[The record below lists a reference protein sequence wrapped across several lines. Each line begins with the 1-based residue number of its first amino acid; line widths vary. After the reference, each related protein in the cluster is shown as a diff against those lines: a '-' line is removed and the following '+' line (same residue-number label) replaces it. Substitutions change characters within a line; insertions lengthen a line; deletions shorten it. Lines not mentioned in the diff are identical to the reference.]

1 MEIKKLSINIFF
13 GMMALLYFTEAQA
26 QEVSSLIDH
35 VKRLEKQ
42 LSTLERQ
49 VYQGGVSAI
58 QTATSSTPSVP
69 SVFSK
74 PGGGASSSF
83 SQLET
88 LEQEIQR
95 VTGMVEDLSL
105 KVNQQQKENEAFKKD
120 VEFRLAEMEKKG
132 ALQHQEPQDKAL
144 KEKQKNQE
152 GLTAEKKKDDIP
164 SKETPSKKEADS
176 LHASPSVTPA
186 ADIALDLP
194 PSKPEKTA
202 GSQALPTK
210 EVAEMYAVG
219 KDLLKEKNYAAA
231 RKAFEGFMENHME
244 DPLAGQAQYWLGEIH
259 LAEGDYKKAS
269 VAFLKAYRDFPS
281 STKRSDSL
289 LKLAE
294 SLNKLQK
301 NKEAC
306 ATLEKLLTDFPT
318 ANQGIKSLATK
329 NKTEWG
335 C

>member
-1 MEIKKLSINIFF
+1 MAKLKSISFF
-13 GMMALLYFTEAQA
+13 GLSMFLLLVFSVQA
-26 QEVSSLIDH
+26 QEVSSLIDN

-42 LSTLERQ
+42 LSALERQ
-49 VYQGGVSAI
+49 VYQGGASAV
-58 QTATSSTPSVP
+58 QAVQSATPSVP

-74 PGGGASSSF
+74 SGGGVSPTSS
-83 SQLET
+83 QIET

-120 VEFRLAEMEKKG
+120 VEFRLNEIEKKG
-132 ALQHQEPQDKAL
+132 ASQLQESQDKAL

-152 GLTAEKKKDDIP
+152 ELVAGKKKDNP
-164 SKETPSKKEADS
+164 SSKEIGSKKE
-176 LHASPSVTPA
+176 LGILETNVTA
-186 ADIALDLP
+186 GAEKALELP
-194 PSKPEKTA
+194 PSKPEKIVGG

-219 KDLLKEKNYAAA
+219 MDLLKEKNYAAA
-231 RKAFEGFMENHME
+231 RKAFEGFMENHIE

-269 VAFLKAYRDFPS
+269 VAFLKSYRDFPKN
-281 STKRSDSL
+281 TKQSDSL

-306 ATLEKLLTDFPT
+306 AILEKLLTDFPN
-318 ANQGIKSLATK
+318 ANQGVKSLATK
-329 NKTEWG
+329 NKAEWG